1 MTKIKAVIIEDEL
14 PAARFF
20 VSLLSELRPEWSI
33 EILSG
38 TVKAAV
44 ERFTQS
50 PEPDLLF
57 LDIHLSDGNAF
68 QFIEKTE
75 PKCAVIFTTAYDQY
89 ALRAFEVNSIDYL
102 LKPIRRN
109 QLEAAIEK
117 FEQRIKLPAANHIGV
132 SISLNDLLESIKQ
145 PTSYRQRFV
154 ISGKDRFFPVSVNE
168 IAYFYSVNR
177 ITFGI
182 THSSIEHVIDFS
194 LDNLT
199 SQLDPSKFYRA
210 NRQYIVGIDAIRK
223 VETYLHG
230 KAIIRVDPPSHDII
244 TVSRDRVPEFREWMN
259 Q

>member
-1 MTKIKAVIIEDEL
+1 MNKIKVVIIEDEV

-20 VSLLSELRPEWSI
+20 VSLLSELRPQWSL

-44 ERFTQS
+44 ERFTQL

-68 QFIEKTE
+68 QFIEKVQ

-102 LKPIRRN
+102 LKPIRRE
-109 QLEAAIEK
+109 QLESAIEK
-117 FEQRIKLPAANHIGV
+117 FELRIKQPTVIDASMCL
-132 SISLNDLLESIKQ
+132 SDLLESIKQ

-154 ISGKDRFFPVSVNE
+154 VSGKDKFFPVAVND

-177 ITFGI
+177 ITFGV
-182 THSSIEHVIDFS
+182 THSGVEHIINFS
-194 LDNLT
+194 LDSLT

-210 NRQYIVGIDAIRK
+210 NRQYMVGIEAIRK
-223 VETYLHG
+223 VETYTQG
-230 KAIIRVDPPSHDII
+230 KAIIRIEPASHDII

>member
-1 MTKIKAVIIEDEL
+1 MNKIEVVIIEDEL

-20 VSLLSELRPEWSI
+20 VSLLSELRPRWAI
-33 EILSG
+33 EVLSG

-44 ERFTQS
+44 ERFTQL

-68 QFIEKTE
+68 QFIEKAH

-102 LKPIRRN
+102 LKPIRRE
-109 QLEAAIEK
+109 QLESAIEK
-117 FEQRIKLPAANHIGV
+117 FELRIKQPTAIDA
-132 SISLNDLLESIKQ
+132 SICLGDLLESIKQ
-145 PTSYRQRFV
+145 PISFRQRFV
-154 ISGKDRFFPVSVNE
+154 VSGKDRFFPVAVNE

-177 ITFGI
+177 ITVGV
-182 THSSIEHVIDFS
+182 THSGIEHIIDFS

-199 SQLDPSKFYRA
+199 SQLDPSKFYRV
-210 NRQYIVGIDAIRK
+210 NRQFLVGIDAIRK
-223 VETYLHG
+223 VETYTHG
-230 KAIIRVDPPSHDII
+230 KAIIRIEPASHELI

>member
-1 MTKIKAVIIEDEL
+1 MNKIEVVIIEDEL

-20 VSLLSELRPEWSI
+20 VSLLSELRPLWSI
-33 EILSG
+33 EVLSG

-44 ERFTQS
+44 ERFAQS

-68 QFIEKTE
+68 QFIEKTR

-102 LKPIRRN
+102 LKPIRRE
-109 QLEAAIEK
+109 QLEVAIEK
-117 FEQRIKLPAANHIGV
+117 FEQRIKQPDTNGIRA
-132 SISLNDLLESIKQ
+132 SICLNDLLESIKHS
-145 PTSYRQRFV
+145 TSYRQRFV
-154 ISGKDRFFPVSVNE
+154 VSGKDRFFPVAVSE

-177 ITFGI
+177 ITFGV
-182 THSSIEHVIDFS
+182 THSGIEHIIDFS
-194 LDNLT
+194 LDHLT

-210 NRQYIVGIDAIRK
+210 NRQFIVGIDAIRK
-223 VETYLHG
+223 VEIYTHG
-230 KAIIRVDPPSHDII
+230 KAIICIEPSSHELI